1 MKDGLVAL
9 LATEKNPSAALI
21 IEHMR
26 SILQDKQTAPR
37 TAHARTPML
46 LTSQPIYAEIAALLE
61 KPLQIAK
68 HLAEQEK
75 SLQREEKLLQD
86 SNSSSKHVSKIALN
100 TLLNDHQKEIELLKV
115 QLKNLEKRN
124 GELSKE
130 IDNPPQKQIE
140 ALQKK
145 IDDCNKSIQS
155 LGELISQL
163 DNSDKDMKRVMDQIN
178 QRVRER
184 DQTEGELQALKE
196 GKVSDP
202 KVEQKQVREQM
213 IVLRKN
219 IAEMGNMSGE
229 AILALRQQKL
239 TTKQAELQTQQ
250 SALNDSISTVRKTR
264 GVNNETNDLLREGQT
279 RINELHL
286 KVSKTLQYSNRSKM

>member
-1 MKDGLVAL
+1 MKDGLIARL
-9 LATEKNPSAALI
+9 TTEKNPNAALI
-21 IEHMR
+21 IEQMR
-26 SILQDKQTAPR
+26 SILQDKQTAYR
-37 TAHARTPML
+37 MAHARTPML

-61 KPLQIAK
+61 KPLKIAK
-68 HLAEQEK
+68 NLADLK
-75 SLQREEKLLQD
+75 NALQQEEKLLQD
-86 SNSSSKHVSKIALN
+86 SQSKSKHVSKSALH
-100 TLLNDHQKEIELLKV
+100 TLLSDHKNDIELLKV

-145 IDDCNKSIQS
+145 MDACNKSIQS

-163 DNSDKDMKRVMDQIN
+163 DNSDRDIKRVMDQIN

-184 DQTEGELQALKE
+184 DETEGQLKALKE
-196 GKVSDP
+196 AKGSDP

-213 IVLRKN
+213 IALRKTITDKN
-219 IAEMGNMSGE
+219 NMSSE
-229 AILALRQQKL
+229 AIIAVRQEKL
-239 TTKQAELQTQQ
+239 TTKQAEVQTQQ
-250 SALNDSISTVRKTR
+250 SALNDSISAVRKTR

-279 RINELHL
+279 RISELHV
-286 KVSKTLQYSNRSKM
+286 KAGKTQHFLNRSKM